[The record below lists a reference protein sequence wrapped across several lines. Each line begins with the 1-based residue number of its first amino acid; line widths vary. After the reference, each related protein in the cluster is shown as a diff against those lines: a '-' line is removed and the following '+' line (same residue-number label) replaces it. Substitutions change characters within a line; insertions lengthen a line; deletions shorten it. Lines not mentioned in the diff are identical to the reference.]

1 MKLRKSIFVLF
12 LFIGG
17 CNFKSHCYE
26 MVESRAEGRHGVL
39 CNFRGWRG
47 CEPWVRENVTFK
59 ELFRDIEISQCHAM
73 YGPR

>member
-17 CNFKSHCYE
+17 CNFKNHCYE
-26 MVESRAEGRHGVL
+26 MVESRAENRHDVL
-39 CNFRGWRG
+39 CDFRVWRG

-59 ELFRDIEISQCHAM
+59 ELFRDIEISQCHAK

>member
-1 MKLRKSIFVLF
+1 
-12 LFIGG
+12 
-17 CNFKSHCYE
+17 
-26 MVESRAEGRHGVL
+26 MVESRAEGRHAVL
-39 CNFRGWRG
+39 CGFREWRG